1 MMRFGWL
8 LLAGIGLAGCAGTET
23 PVPDALRFPAGET
36 AILRTRASGV
46 QIYECKAGAQDA
58 TKLDWALVAPEAQ
71 LYKIDGSV
79 LGKHYAG
86 PTWEAIDG
94 SKAVGELRA
103 RADAPDPN
111 AIPWLLLAA
120 KSTSGSGVLSRVK
133 NVQRLD
139 TNGGKAPA
147 GCSAAE
153 RGRTLR
159 VPYSAVYVFSEAK

>member
-1 MMRFGWL
+1 M
-8 LLAGIGLAGCAGTET
+8 AGIGLAGCAGQDA

-58 TKLDWALVAPEAQ
+58 AKLDWAFVAPEAQ
-71 LYKIDGSV
+71 LYKIDGTV

-86 PTWEAIDG
+86 PTWEALDG
-94 SKAVGELRA
+94 SKVVGELRA

-111 AIPWLLLAA
+111 AIPRLLLTA
-120 KSTSGSGVLSRVK
+120 KSTSGNGVLGRVK
-133 NVQRLD
+133 SVQRLD

-147 GCSAAE
+147 GCSVAE
-153 RGRTLR
+153 RGHTLR
-159 VPYSAVYVFSEAK
+159 VPYSAVYVFSEAR